1 MKRIMNL
8 RFKRNIQL
16 ILNSWFLDEE
26 YHVYTL
32 GEFLKI
38 VAIQILMFVGFFTT
52 MIISGFL
59 NSDKSASGTFS
70 KFSGIGY

>member
-59 NSDKSASGTFS
+59 N
-70 KFSGIGY
+70 